1 MITSHS
7 QQQQIRQ
14 TETRERQERDKRE
27 TRERQERDKRETRER
42 QEKDKRK
49 TRERQEK
56 DKRKTREKKATNKL
70 KLTINSLLSLNNET
84 ESGNLARAV
93 ADNVGRHFRV
103 LFLQQHCLESC
114 KCCTHTKINFLSCF
128 HCIHHS
134 HVELTQSCDLE
145 EAGGPKRS
153 LMREEEHWP

>member
-49 TRERQEK
+49 TRER
-56 DKRKTREKKATNKL
+56 DREKKATNKL